1 MITKLVLLGIL
12 FSRKKPMHGYEIKRQ
27 LEEWAVGEYAR
38 ISYGSIYYNLEK
50 MEKEG
55 LVASRSIKNSRRPE
69 RRLYTITEKGK
80 KELMKLLRKN
90 YFETERPYYAF
101 DVGVCLMPLMPR
113 EEVLK
118 ALAKRIQVAKR
129 YIKELLEEK
138 AELKGKVPFFV
149 LAIIDHYLLHL
160 HAEKKWL
167 EDLKKEVEK
176 TRSYFEDIESGESEQ
191 YGSDN

>member
-12 FSRKKPMHGYEIKRQ
+12 FSRKEPMHGYEIKRQ

-55 LVASRSIKNSRRPE
+55 FVASRSVKNSRRPE
-69 RRLYTITEKGK
+69 RRLYSITERGK
-80 KELMKLLRKN
+80 EELMRLLRKN
-90 YFETERPYYAF
+90 YFETERPYYPF

-118 ALAKRIQVAKR
+118 ALAKRIKIAER
-129 YIKELLEEK
+129 HIKELLKEK
-138 AELKGKVPFFV
+138 AELEGKVPFFV
-149 LAIIDHYLLHL
+149 SAIIDHYLLHL
-160 HAEKKWL
+160 EVEKKWL
-167 EDLKKEVEK
+167 GGLKKEVERR
-176 TRSYFEDIESGESEQ
+176 RSYFEDIEPGESETH
-191 YGSDN
+191 GSNN

>member
-1 MITKLVLLGIL
+1 
-12 FSRKKPMHGYEIKRQ
+12 MHGYEIKRQ

-55 LVASRSIKNSRRPE
+55 LVASKSVKNSRRPE

-80 KELMKLLRKN
+80 EELMKLLRKN
-90 YFETERPYYAF
+90 YFETERPYYSF

-118 ALAKRIQVAKR
+118 ALAKRIQVAER
-129 YIKELLEEK
+129 YIKELSEEK
-138 AELKGKVPFFV
+138 AELKGKAPFFI

-160 HAEKKWL
+160 RAEKKWL

-176 TRSYFEDIESGESEQ
+176 RRSYFGDIEAGESES